1 MQFEEYCKNEITLIP
16 VIIIIPVSD
25 TDGQRKDI
33 SQWLQNLETQENHQ
47 VCMYFA

>member
-1 MQFEEYCKNEITLIP
+1 MQFQEYCKNKITLIP

-47 VCMYFA
+47 VCMHFA